1 MQKFNEIYCD
11 YERGKIDAK
20 TLKGKLKIVK
30 NIFLKKKLLTK
41 QGTRN

>member
-1 MQKFNEIYCD
+1 MQKFNETFRD

-30 NIFLKKKLLTK
+30 FNKNKLIQTNNY
-41 QGTRN
+41 RIME